1 MFIYCGHIYASNGAF
16 WGSTNRPHIGDLVM
30 KLFFLLW
37 GPSFITEDGPKLV
50 HFGPKMVKHGRLVNI
65 TK

>member
-1 MFIYCGHIYASNGAF
+1 MGFYKQATHR
-16 WGSTNRPHIGDLVM
+16 RPSDEA
-30 KLFFLLW
+30 FFLLW